1 MTEPDETAPMPRVSP
16 SGRVPQ
22 WVLDEAAGRE
32 PIGVTGRDWF
42 LETPPEPPRKRR
54 WGRVLVAL
62 LLLVAVVG
70 AVAYQQWPRSTA
82 VPPSAAPEV
91 PAVVAAPGDFPTPGV
106 DAADEPLGT
115 PPPAPADP
123 GAFGFIELQA
133 DGTTPVAYD
142 PCRPVDVVVALD
154 GAPEGAEAMV
164 ADALGRMGEVTGLQ
178 FDLVGPT
185 AEVPTED
192 RAVFQPD
199 VYGDR
204 WAPVLVGWR
213 TPEQQPALAGQV
225 AGLGGSAWASP
236 SADGPRVYV
245 SGNVTLDG
253 PEFAD
258 LVTSDRGAEIAR
270 SILLH
275 ELGHVV
281 GLQHVWDTDQL
292 MYATTDGSV
301 LDFADGDLAGLAQL
315 GAGEC
320 VPEL

>member
-1 MTEPDETAPMPRVSP
+1 MSEPDHTAPLSRVSP

-32 PIGVTGRDWF
+32 PVGVTGRDWSAD
-42 LETPPEPPRKRR
+42 TPPEPPRRR
-54 WGRVLVAL
+54 RRGRVLVAL
-62 LLLVAVVG
+62 LALVAVV
-70 AVAYQQWPRSTA
+70 AVVGYQQWPSREAT
-82 VPPSAAPEV
+82 PPSVVAEV
-91 PAVVAAPGDFPTPGV
+91 PAVVAAPGEFPSPGV

-115 PPPAPADP
+115 PPAVPADP
-123 GAFGFIELQA
+123 GAFEFIELQA

-142 PCRPVDVVVALD
+142 PCRPVEVVVSLD
-154 GAPEGAEAMV
+154 GAPEGAEDLV
-164 ADALGRMGEVTGLQ
+164 SDALGAMSTATGLQ
-178 FDLVGPT
+178 FRFSGTTD
-185 AEVPTED
+185 EVPAAG

-199 VYGDR
+199 RYGDR
-204 WAPVLVGWR
+204 WAPVLIGWR

-225 AGLGGSAWASP
+225 AGLGGSAWASAT
-236 SADGPRVYV
+236 ADGPKVYV

-258 LVTSDRGAEIAR
+258 LVSSDRGTAIAR

-292 MYATTDGSV
+292 MYATSDGSV

-315 GAGEC
+315 GAGDC
-320 VPEL
+320 VPAL